1 MDNRYTTL
9 ATLAGIVQETAHSTM
24 YACTPREMILH
35 STFDWDMIHKHLLA
49 LTEEGLVLISQAES
63 LQFSITQA
71 GLDKVA
77 GSDKKINVLG
87 DRGQVTGDSYIL
99 R

>member
-9 ATLAGIVQETAHSTM
+9 AILAGIVQETSHSTM

-35 STFDWDMIHKHLLA
+35 STFDWDMIHKHLVS

-71 GLDKVA
+71 GLDRVA
-77 GSDKKINVLG
+77 ALEIKTNKELILQFS
-87 DRGQVTGDSYIL
+87 QPVTK
-99 R
+99 